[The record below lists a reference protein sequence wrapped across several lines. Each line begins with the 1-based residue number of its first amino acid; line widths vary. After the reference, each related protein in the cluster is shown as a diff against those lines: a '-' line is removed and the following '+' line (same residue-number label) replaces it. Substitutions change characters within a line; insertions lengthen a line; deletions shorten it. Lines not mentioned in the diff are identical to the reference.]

1 MKEENK
7 EKVKYEVEFFFSDK
21 WDLKEL
27 LREISDQA
35 ALPLSEPDAASA
47 E

>member
-1 MKEENK
+1 MKGENK
-7 EKVKYEVEFFFSDK
+7 EKVKYEVELFYSDK

-27 LREISDQA
+27 LEEITDQA
-35 ALPLSEPDAASA
+35 ALPLSESDAASA